1 MEESLTEKRV
11 WLHKQMKTKTFQPLP
26 PEEKSMLQA
35 ITRVHYQVFY
45 SSWVD
50 ETIMSDIL
58 LQGNGWIV
66 DKDNKEVRPLWLTGT
81 FLILFLHFYSSQ
93 QF

>member
-26 PEEKSMLQA
+26 PEERSMLQV

-50 ETIMSDIL
+50 ETIISDIL
-58 LQGNGWIV
+58 LKGNGWIV
-66 DKDNKEVRPLWLTGT
+66 GKEVRSLWLTGT

>member
-1 MEESLTEKRV
+1 
-11 WLHKQMKTKTFQPLP
+11 
-26 PEEKSMLQA
+26 
-35 ITRVHYQVFY
+35 
-45 SSWVD
+45 
-50 ETIMSDIL
+50 MSDIL

-81 FLILFLHFYSSQ
+81 FLILFLHFYSSK